1 MPDFAQTAYQKG
13 ISCAD
18 AIFATQEALLMHV
31 RDSGKPFLC
40 LYDIEKAFDSVEL
53 PILLKQL
60 YSVGIKGK
68 LWRLLK
74 HWYSTSS
81 AKVKVNR
88 HISSCFN
95 ISRGVKQGSVLS
107 PTLFLTVMDVLL
119 KWLQESRHGLHI
131 RGTYMGGAIH
141 ADDLRTTAASSDSVT
156 EQVITSFAS
165 DSCLRLNTSKFETV
179 KISPYSHETAVI
191 QIGDS
196 TISTSKTSKC
206 LGVWWNSN
214 LSAQHSITENVN
226 KARKA
231 FFALG
236 RLGAFQG
243 DLNPLSSCSIFET
256 CIIPVLLYGSETW
269 LLDSTSLNTLESF
282 QHEIGCRMLHVPS
295 STPNLLSI

>member
-18 AIFATQEALLMHV
+18 VIFATQEALLMYV

-60 YSVGIKGK
+60 YSVGIKGE

-81 AKVKVNR
+81 AKVKVNE

-119 KWLQESRHGLHI
+119 KRLRESRHGLHI

-141 ADDLRTTAASSDSVT
+141 ADDLRTTATSSDSVT

-165 DSCLRLNTSKFETV
+165 DSCLRLNTSKFKTV
-179 KISPYSHETAVI
+179 KISPYLHETAVI

-206 LGVWWNSN
+206 LGV
-214 LSAQHSITENVN
+214 
-226 KARKA
+226 
-231 FFALG
+231 
-236 RLGAFQG
+236 
-243 DLNPLSSCSIFET
+243 
-256 CIIPVLLYGSETW
+256 
-269 LLDSTSLNTLESF
+269 
-282 QHEIGCRMLHVPS
+282 
-295 STPNLLSI
+295 